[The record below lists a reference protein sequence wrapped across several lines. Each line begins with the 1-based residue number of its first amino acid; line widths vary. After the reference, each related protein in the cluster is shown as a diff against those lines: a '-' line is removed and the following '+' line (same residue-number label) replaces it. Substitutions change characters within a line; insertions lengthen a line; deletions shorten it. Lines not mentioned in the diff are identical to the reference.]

1 MVMAEGPKIYKEINE
16 LYSEILDY
24 RKKGK
29 LEELLKFC
37 ARLQTIGAYN
47 AMLVHAQLPGA
58 ALVLT
63 RQRWEK
69 DLHRRIKPSA
79 RPLIVLM
86 PFSPV
91 EFVFDVCDT
100 ELIPGAPDRAE
111 AKLEELMHP
120 FPVLGKVSLGML
132 HCLEDNLRYFGIFF
146 SDDYKA
152 GPMECAK
159 IQRYDKKVNYD
170 VLRWDTFFSIPFPLE
185 FQLCVDHAKPAEE
198 QFVSICHELGHYFCG
213 HLKPNSKRD
222 KVQEEFEA
230 EIVAWMVASR
240 IGLQDSGA
248 VPFLSQYA
256 EDDNDELPKVNI
268 GTVLSAADQI
278 EKMFSTI
285 DIKNSWLYKHKE
297 SFKESVDKILVRPS
311 R

>member
-1 MVMAEGPKIYKEINE
+1 MADGPKIYKEINE

-24 RKKGK
+24 RKKDK

-47 AMLVHAQLPGA
+47 AMLIHAQLPGA
-58 ALVLT
+58 VLVLT
-63 RQRWEK
+63 SERWGRE
-69 DLHRRIKPSA
+69 LYRRIKPNA
-79 RPLIVLM
+79 RPLIILM

-91 EFVFDVCDT
+91 EFVFDVSDT
-100 ELIPGAPDRAE
+100 ELIPGAPNRAE
-111 AKLEELMHP
+111 TVLEQLTHP
-120 FPVLGKVSLGML
+120 YPVLGIINLKKL
-132 HCLEDNLRYFGIFF
+132 HYLKENLRYYGIFF

-170 VLRWDTFFSIPFPLE
+170 VSRWGTLFSIPFPLE
-185 FQLCVDHAKPAEE
+185 YQLCVDHTKPAEE

-213 HLKPNSKRD
+213 HLKPNNKRD
-222 KVQEEFEA
+222 NVQEEFEA

-248 VPFLSQYA
+248 VPFLSRYVK
-256 EDDNDELPKVNI
+256 ESDDELPKVNI

-297 SFKESVDKILVRPS
+297 SFKESVDGILVKPS